1 MTKWEVAK
9 YFFYAKKDIDS
20 MMYIEE
26 NLLKI
31 TMSLRKEY
39 VDRIRDHFYIN
50 CCVVVDDFLDKN
62 KILNSKE
69 QKTRSEWKE
78 SRKDI
83 KQIYYERDKNSVH
96 IDKNYWSTYYQS
108 FKQLI
113 NEMKRQ
119 LKTVFDECRKS
130 LPDEI
135 TIDYFPH
142 DRVLFRLILHIC
154 SKWTDVS
161 MCY

>member
-1 MTKWEVAK
+1 MW
-9 YFFYAKKDIDS
+9 I
-20 MMYIEE
+20 
-26 NLLKI
+26 
-31 TMSLRKEY
+31 
-39 VDRIRDHFYIN
+39 FYIN

-69 QKTRSEWKE
+69 QKARSEWKE

-83 KQIYYERDKNSVH
+83 KQIYYERDKNSAH
-96 IDKNYWSTYYQS
+96 SDENYRSTYYQS

-135 TIDYFPH
+135 SHMTEYYLD
-142 DRVLFRLILHIC
+142 LLIRSIVCMKKKLI
-154 SKWTDVS
+154 SQNMLIIKKNMQLVI
-161 MCY
+161 

>member
-1 MTKWEVAK
+1 MW
-9 YFFYAKKDIDS
+9 I
-20 MMYIEE
+20 
-26 NLLKI
+26 
-31 TMSLRKEY
+31 
-39 VDRIRDHFYIN
+39 FYIN

-69 QKTRSEWKE
+69 QKARSEWKE

-83 KQIYYERDKNSVH
+83 KQIYYERDKNSAH
-96 IDKNYWSTYYQS
+96 SDENYRSTYYQS

-130 LPDEI
+130 LLDEI
-135 TIDYFPH
+135 SHMTEYYLD
-142 DRVLFRLILHIC
+142 LLIRSIVCMKKKLI
-154 SKWTDVS
+154 SQNMLIIKKNMQLVI
-161 MCY
+161 